1 MFKAAFFFVKFCM
14 EFSLRKPSDKEFQSI
29 CDYIK
34 EVELDNRDLKKEQ
47 FVLAA
52 EGNQLLGFGRLR
64 KHADCTELCSL
75 GVVMPHRMKGIGKAI
90 VQELLKGSTDAVFL
104 VCIIPDF
111 FTPLGFRI
119 TEQFPASIKDKITY
133 CTQELV
139 VPETYVAMVFQK
151 P

>member
-1 MFKAAFFFVKFCM
+1 MK
-14 EFSLRKPSDKEFQSI
+14 FSLRRPSDKEFQSI

-34 EVELDNRDLKKEQ
+34 EFELDNRDLKKEQ

-52 EGNQLLGFGRLR
+52 EGTQLLGFGRLR

-90 VQELLKGSTDAVFL
+90 VQELLKGSSDAVFL

-111 FTPLGFRI
+111 FTPLGFRV
-119 TEQFPASIKDKITY
+119 TEQFPTSIKDKITY